1 MYFVLVKKKF
11 NFQYFMISV
20 NFSDKINFFLFQS
33 ILIIVTSCA
42 VYTSGWTS
50 VYPSIIASLFVT
62 ICSSTLCLFAIP
74 GASELLINA
83 NLFGRDCH
91 KKNSPKIPEAMGV
104 VVGFAYVIGL
114 TIFIPFENELGERL
128 SMFLSALL
136 SINSMCF
143 LGFVDNVLNLR
154 WRHKLL
160 IPLIASLPVIIVY
173 YTQKGSTFVLLPDY
187 IVGGNRLAVD
197 FGIWFY
203 VFLSML
209 SVFGTNAIN
218 ILAGINGLEIGQSI
232 LLTTGMI
239 VNSLIQMNRHGENW
253 GHDGGFKIVFCLY
266 LLLPFWGCSV
276 ALWIFNKY
284 PSRVFVG
291 DSYCYLAG
299 TVLAV
304 AGILGHCSK
313 TMLLFMMPQVVN
325 FLYSIPQLFRIIP
338 CPRHRMPAYVP
349 DRDLVDISYT
359 DWIKL
364 DEVGRLT
371 RIMVKMIEV
380 MKLAKVERNKSGA
393 VRVSNLT
400 LINFTIWKIGR
411 PLNEGTLT
419 NIILVIQT
427 IWIAIAFVIRY
438 KAAALVYSIVD

>member
-1 MYFVLVKKKF
+1 
-11 NFQYFMISV
+11 MISV
-20 NFSDKINFFLFQS
+20 KSRDVFIFCLFQFL
-33 ILIIVTSCA
+33 LIALTSFA
-42 VYTSGWTS
+42 VYSSGWTS
-50 VYPSIIASLFVT
+50 VYPSISASLLVT
-62 ICSSTLCLFAIP
+62 ISSSTLCLYAIP
-74 GASELLINA
+74 GACDLLLKA
-83 NLFGRDCH
+83 NMFGRDCH
-91 KKNSPKIPEAMGV
+91 KKNSPQIPEALGV

-114 TIFIPFENELGERL
+114 TIFIPFENERGERL

-160 IPLIASLPVIIVY
+160 IPLIASLPVVIVY

-187 IVGGNRLAVD
+187 LVGGNRAVD

-232 LLTTGMI
+232 VLTSGMI
-239 VNSLIQMNRHGENW
+239 INSLVQMNRHGETW
-253 GHDGGFKIVFCLY
+253 GDDGGFKIVFTLY

-304 AGILGHCSK
+304 TGILGHCSK
-313 TMLLFMMPQVVN
+313 TLLLFMMPQVLN

-349 DRDLVDISYT
+349 DRDLVDLSYT
-359 DWIKL
+359 DWIKTN
-364 DEVGRLT
+364 EVGKLT
-371 RIMVKMIEV
+371 RIMLRLIEV
-380 MKLAKVERNKSGA
+380 IRLAKVERNKSGA

-419 NIILVIQT
+419 NIILAIQT